1 MSLNPV
7 APGVTGVVDND
18 VDTVKGIDRGVHQ
31 ALGKA
36 LGGDAADAGNG
47 FATRGV
53 DLRDHLF
60 GRFGIKVVNDNS
72 RTVRRQFQSNAATDA
87 TTGTRHNGRFA
98 SEFVHLVTSLTAGL
112 ARKGLRNSVLRT
124 LPTPDSGNATRN
136 STLRGHL

>member
-1 MSLNPV
+1 MGCSQNAKRCSDVAIDDRVPLFVGVSLNPV

-18 VDTVKGIDRGVHQ
+18 VDTVKGVDRSVHE

-98 SEFVHLVTSLTAGL
+98 SEFVHLVTSINGRAGQ
-112 ARKGLRNSVLRT
+112 KGFT
-124 LPTPDSGNATRN
+124 
-136 STLRGHL
+136 